1 MAKPSEPSQIAP
13 EAASQLA
20 LDFGEQAD
28 SKKISSVKGSNTR
41 LIQFG
46 NTIVEYSLKRGKR
59 RTIGFVIDDRG
70 LSVSA
75 PKWVL
80 IKEIEQALH
89 EKQRWILNK
98 LAEWQARRAH
108 MLVHSTPWEHGS
120 TLPYLGRSITLHLGS
135 GTPVTR
141 LQLGMFEAETL
152 LLALPEE
159 AGEERIKDCVQSW
172 LQSEAM
178 RIYSERIP
186 LFEARLNV
194 KVTALRLSR
203 ASTRWGS
210 ATSDGKIR
218 LHWRLIHFSPD
229 VIDYVIAHEL
239 AHLKEMNHS
248 ARFWQVVESAF
259 PGFEKARKTLRSA
272 AMQTLPQF

>member
-1 MAKPSEPSQIAP
+1 MAKSSKPSPNLNNTAP
-13 EAASQLA
+13 QLA
-20 LDFGEQAD
+20 LDFGEQAR
-28 SKKISSVKGSNTR
+28 SVTAKSTNANAR

-46 NTIVEYSLKRGKR
+46 NNVIEYTLKRGKR
-59 RTIGFVIDDRG
+59 RTIGFVIDDAG

-108 MLVHSTPWEHGS
+108 MLVHSTKWEHGT

-135 GTPVTR
+135 GTQVTR
-141 LQLGMFEAETL
+141 LQLGMFEGETL
-152 LLALPEE
+152 LLSLPEDANE
-159 AGEERIKDCVQSW
+159 QRIKDSVQSW
-172 LQSEAM
+172 LQTEAK
-178 RIYSERIP
+178 RVYLERIP
-186 LFEARLNV
+186 VFEARLNV
-194 KVTALRLSR
+194 KVTAMRLSG

-218 LHWRLIHFSPD
+218 LHWRLIHFSQD

-248 ARFWQVVESAF
+248 PRFWQVVESAF
-259 PGFEKARKTLRSA
+259 PGFEDARKTLRTA
-272 AMQTLPQF
+272 GMQTLPQF

>member
-108 MLVHSTPWEHGS
+108 MLVHSTPWKHGS

-152 LLALPEE
+152 LLALPEDADE
-159 AGEERIKDCVQSW
+159 QRIKDCVQSW
-172 LQSEAM
+172 LQSEAR
-178 RIYSERIP
+178 RIYLERIAV
-186 LFEARLNV
+186 FETRLNV
-194 KVTALRLSR
+194 KVTALRLSA

-248 ARFWQVVESAF
+248 PRFWQVVESAF
-259 PGFEKARKTLRSA
+259 PGFENARKTLRSA

>member
-89 EKQRWILNK
+89 EKQRWLCPKTQTNSV
-98 LAEWQARRAH
+98 L
-108 MLVHSTPWEHGS
+108 
-120 TLPYLGRSITLHLGS
+120 
-135 GTPVTR
+135 
-141 LQLGMFEAETL
+141 
-152 LLALPEE
+152 
-159 AGEERIKDCVQSW
+159 
-172 LQSEAM
+172 
-178 RIYSERIP
+178 
-186 LFEARLNV
+186 
-194 KVTALRLSR
+194 
-203 ASTRWGS
+203 
-210 ATSDGKIR
+210 
-218 LHWRLIHFSPD
+218 
-229 VIDYVIAHEL
+229 
-239 AHLKEMNHS
+239 
-248 ARFWQVVESAF
+248 
-259 PGFEKARKTLRSA
+259 KTLCKA
-272 AMQTLPQF
+272 GCKVKPGVFI